1 MFVGSGSCTPNRAHG
16 QAEQGGEVVRS
27 HDEWEFP
34 WADVLDDSEEH
45 RDETDE
51 AEAVYFTNLRE
62 PSEESLGDFEPPPVT
77 NFAAGNSSV
86 PDSSG
91 RLEAAP
97 RQTEPT
103 LPASQADES
112 APPAFPFPGPWPLDL
127 GPPLL
132 PLLVVMLVLLA
143 LAL

>member
-1 MFVGSGSCTPNRAHG
+1 MA
-16 QAEQGGEVVRS
+16 S
-27 HDEWEFP
+27 HDEWQFP
-34 WADVLDDSEEH
+34 WADVLDDPEEH
-45 RDETDE
+45 PDETDE
-51 AEAVYFTNLRE
+51 AEAAYFTNLRE
-62 PSEESLGDFEPPPVT
+62 PSEASFGDFELPPVS
-77 NFAAGNSSV
+77 NLAAGNSSV
-86 PDSSG
+86 PDSSV

-97 RQTEPT
+97 RQAEPT
-103 LPASQADES
+103 LPDSQVDEF

>member
-1 MFVGSGSCTPNRAHG
+1 VP
-16 QAEQGGEVVRS
+16 S

-34 WADVLDDSEEH
+34 WADVLDDPEEH
-45 RDETDE
+45 PDETYE

-62 PSEESLGDFEPPPVT
+62 PSEESFGDLEPPPLS
-77 NFAAGNSSV
+77 NFAAANSNV

-91 RLEAAP
+91 QLEAGL
-97 RQTEPT
+97 RQSEQT
-103 LPASQADES
+103 LPDSHVGES
-112 APPAFPFPGPWPLDL
+112 ASPAFPFPGPWPLDL